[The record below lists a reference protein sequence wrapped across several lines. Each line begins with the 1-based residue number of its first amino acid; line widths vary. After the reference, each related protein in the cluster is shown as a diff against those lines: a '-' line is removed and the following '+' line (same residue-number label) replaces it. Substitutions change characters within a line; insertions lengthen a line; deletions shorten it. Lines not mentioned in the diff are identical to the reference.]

1 MKPLGMLA
9 GVAIAAATLSGPA
22 SAQTVG
28 PLSYVQQLPP
38 NAVQSVQEKLR
49 ANGAYTG
56 PVDGTWGPDSAAA
69 LQRYQAAHQ
78 LQVTGQLNQATAA
91 TMGLDPAMLLSG
103 PPGGA
108 SSAALPP
115 AEPLRPGA
123 VRAVQSRLR
132 ALGFYNGAVD
142 GVWGQGTQVSV
153 ERFQQG
159 RGLQPN
165 GQLNPATMAALGL
178 GDGMAY
184 R

>member
-9 GVAIAAATLSGPA
+9 GVALVSSVLAAPGF
-22 SAQTVG
+22 AQTVA
-28 PLSYVQQLPP
+28 PLSYVQQLPQS
-38 NAVQSVQEKLR
+38 AVQAVQERLR
-49 ANGAYTG
+49 AAGTYTG
-56 PVDGTWGPDSAAA
+56 AVDGVWGPDSVVA

-78 LQVTGQLNQATAA
+78 LQVTGQLNQATTA
-91 TMGLDPAMLLSG
+91 TMGLDPAALLSNQ
-103 PPGGA
+103 PGA
-108 SSAALPP
+108 AAAALPP
-115 AEPLRPGA
+115 AEPLRPRT

-132 ALGFYNGAVD
+132 ALGFYNGAID
-142 GVWGQGTQVSV
+142 GVWGPGTQTSV

-165 GQLNPATMAALGL
+165 GQLNPATMTALGL

>member
-1 MKPLGMLA
+1 MKPLGMLT
-9 GVAIAAATLSGPA
+9 GIAIAAAASTAPA

-38 NAVQSVQEKLR
+38 NAVQAVQDKLR
-49 ANGAYTG
+49 GDGAYTG
-56 PVDGTWGPDSAAA
+56 AVDGTWGPDSAAA

-91 TMGLDPAMLLSG
+91 TMGLDPAMLVSAQ
-103 PPGGA
+103 PGGA
-108 SSAALPP
+108 NTAALPP
-115 AEPLRPGA
+115 SEPLRPGA
-123 VRAVQSRLR
+123 IRAVQSRLR
-132 ALGFYNGAVD
+132 GLGFYNGAID
-142 GVWGQGTQVSV
+142 GVWGQGTQASV

-165 GQLNPATMAALGL
+165 GQLNPATMTALGL
-178 GDGMAY
+178 SDGMAY